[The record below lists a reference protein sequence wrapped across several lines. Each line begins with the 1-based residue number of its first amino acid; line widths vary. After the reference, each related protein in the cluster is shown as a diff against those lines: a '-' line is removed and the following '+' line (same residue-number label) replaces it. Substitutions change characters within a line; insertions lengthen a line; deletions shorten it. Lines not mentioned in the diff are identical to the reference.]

1 MKSINWN
8 PIRSAFTCLIL
19 YLTGF
24 ITLHAQS
31 ETGIDIAQQAIT
43 IRLKQQ
49 TLKTFVDK
57 ISSQTG
63 YTFIYGE
70 TVELTQLIDINAKK
84 QPLQAVFRSV
94 FNQHNI
100 SFRIVKSHIIL
111 TNKPEAARMV
121 TVSGYVTDLVS
132 HESLIGANVYDP
144 MQRQGTTSNAYGFY
158 SLTLP
163 VGKST
168 LQTSYI
174 GYVTKK
180 HSLSLTNDTVINT
193 SLRQDLQLEEVT
205 VLADRPDVG
214 IFSTQTGSLDVPLFH
229 IRNTPTLMGE
239 PDVLKSLQLLPGV
252 QSGTEGTAGIHVRG
266 GGPDQNLFLL
276 DGVPLYNVDH
286 LLGLFSVFTPE
297 AVKKVTLYKGGFPA
311 RFGGR
316 LSSVVDVRTKD
327 GDKENCHGS
336 VSVGLISSK
345 LNFEGPIVKEK
356 TSFNFSAR
364 RSYLD
369 LIVKPFLP
377 KDEKMGYYFYDTNMK
392 INHIFNDRSRLYLS
406 AYHGRDVQDYDYN
419 DSYKHQGGVDFN
431 INKYNTQMDWGS
443 TVVAA
448 RWNYVFSNKLFSNQT
463 VAYNNYRFELNT
475 SSENIRKGD
484 NIEYRDFYESIFHSG
499 IKDWSYNL
507 DFEYNPH
514 PNHRIKFGAGYLYHT
529 FRPEVNTSRVQQED
543 EFEKLDTL
551 VNHATNQHIYAH
563 EASVYAEDQFEVGTN
578 LSINAGVH
586 LSLFLVEG
594 ASYFSAQPRLSMRY
608 ELPKSFALK
617 ASYSKMNQ
625 YTHLLSSS
633 AISMPTDLWVPV
645 TKNIMPMRAHQ
656 YALGLYNTAIKGWE
670 FSVEGYYKSLHNVLE
685 YKDGISFFGSSANW
699 QEKVEMGKG
708 RSFGVEFLAQ
718 RTIGNTMGWIGYT
731 LAKSDRQFSKGG
743 INGGERFP
751 YKYDRRHNASL
762 TVSHKFSKRIDLSA
776 SWVFSSG
783 DRTTLAQEETV
794 VIRPDGGWYG
804 GGVRPEELI
813 ESRNNY
819 TLPASHRLNI
829 GVNIHKKLKRG
840 SRTWN
845 VSIYNAYNA
854 MNPNFVHWGT
864 VRENGKD
871 RRVLKKLSIL
881 PCIPSFSY
889 TYRF

>member
-1 MKSINWN
+1 M
-8 PIRSAFTCLIL
+8 
-19 YLTGF
+19 
-24 ITLHAQS
+24 
-31 ETGIDIAQQAIT
+31 
-43 IRLKQQ
+43 
-49 TLKTFVDK
+49 
-57 ISSQTG
+57 
-63 YTFIYGE
+63 
-70 TVELTQLIDINAKK
+70 
-84 QPLQAVFRSV
+84 
-94 FNQHNI
+94 
-100 SFRIVKSHIIL
+100 
-111 TNKPEAARMV
+111 
-121 TVSGYVTDLVS
+121 
-132 HESLIGANVYDP
+132 
-144 MQRQGTTSNAYGFY
+144 
-158 SLTLP
+158 
-163 VGKST
+163 
-168 LQTSYI
+168 
-174 GYVTKK
+174 
-180 HSLSLTNDTVINT
+180 
-193 SLRQDLQLEEVT
+193 
-205 VLADRPDVG
+205 
-214 IFSTQTGSLDVPLFH
+214 
-229 IRNTPTLMGE
+229 
-239 PDVLKSLQLLPGV
+239 
-252 QSGTEGTAGIHVRG
+252 
-266 GGPDQNLFLL
+266 
-276 DGVPLYNVDH
+276 
-286 LLGLFSVFTPE
+286 
-297 AVKKVTLYKGGFPA
+297 
-311 RFGGR
+311 
-316 LSSVVDVRTKD
+316 
-327 GDKENCHGS
+327 
-336 VSVGLISSK
+336 
-345 LNFEGPIVKEK
+345 
-356 TSFNFSAR
+356 
-364 RSYLD
+364 
-369 LIVKPFLP
+369 
-377 KDEKMGYYFYDTNMK
+377 
-392 INHIFNDRSRLYLS
+392 
-406 AYHGRDVQDYDYN
+406 
-419 DSYKHQGGVDFN
+419 
-431 INKYNTQMDWGS
+431 
-443 TVVAA
+443 
-448 RWNYVFSNKLFSNQT
+448 
-463 VAYNNYRFELNT
+463 
-475 SSENIRKGD
+475 
-484 NIEYRDFYESIFHSG
+484 
-499 IKDWSYNL
+499 
-507 DFEYNPH
+507 
-514 PNHRIKFGAGYLYHT
+514 
-529 FRPEVNTSRVQQED
+529 QQED

-563 EASVYAEDQFEVGTN
+563 EASVYAEDQFEVRTN

-586 LSLFLVEG
+586 LSLFSVEG

-656 YALGLYNTAIKGWE
+656 YTLGLYNTAIKGWE